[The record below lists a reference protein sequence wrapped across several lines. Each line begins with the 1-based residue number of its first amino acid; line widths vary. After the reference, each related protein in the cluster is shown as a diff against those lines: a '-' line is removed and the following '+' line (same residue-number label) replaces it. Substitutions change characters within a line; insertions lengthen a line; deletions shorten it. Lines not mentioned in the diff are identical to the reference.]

1 MSEECRDPRNVAEIE
16 GRYSNYFS
24 VGHNAFEFLFDFGQL
39 YGEEVKPRLHTK
51 IVTSP
56 FYAKVLS
63 ETLDESIRQYERTHG
78 TIARP

>member
-1 MSEECRDPRNVAEIE
+1 MNDEPRGQRNAAEIE

-39 YGEEVKPRLHTK
+39 YGEEIKPRLHTK

-56 FYAKVLS
+56 YYAKALS